1 MSTEFEFTKKYS
13 NAFICFN
20 PDALSITTEE
30 EKRELEE
37 AIEEMFKIA
46 DRLLHDDSKWPK
58 NQKTSA
64 TPQSLKTEDEL
75 QKRIR
80 SPKND

>member
-1 MSTEFEFTKKYS
+1 MSTEFEFTKKYP

-20 PDALSITTEE
+20 PDAPPITTEE

-37 AIEEMFKIA
+37 EIEEMFMIA

-58 NQKTSA
+58 DKKTSE
-64 TPQSLKTEDEL
+64 TPQHLNIEDKL
-75 QKRIR
+75 QKI
-80 SPKND
+80 KNKESQK